1 MGCWATRCNLHL
13 KAPSRVSVFF
23 TMIILV
29 TYVFYCLTGYCDL
42 TLIPL
47 HERRPTL
54 PQLHQ
59 DRNASNQRA
68 FLARVTA
75 EETRRLSGDISNLS
89 VSDSFGSKEFPQA
102 VIIGVK
108 KGGTRAL
115 LEFLRV
121 HPDVRAVGAEPHFF
135 DRFYDKGLEWY
146 RNLMPRTLEGQI
158 TMEKTPSYFVTREAP
173 QRIFHM
179 NRNTKLIVVVRDPVT
194 RAVSD
199 YTQTLSKN
207 PGLPSFQNLVFKNSS
222 KGLIDTSWSAV
233 RIGIYSK
240 HLENWL
246 RYFPLSRL
254 LFVSGERL
262 VTDPASEMERVQDFL
277 GLKRLVTSKH
287 FYFNQTKGFPCLKKP
302 EGSSRPRC
310 LGKSKGRAHPHIPSD
325 VLYKLR
331 DFYRPFNL
339 KFYQMTG
346 QDFGW
351 E

>member
-42 TLIPL
+42 TLFPL

-146 RNLMPRTLEGQI
+146 RWVLTEDFS
-158 TMEKTPSYFVTREAP
+158 PSS
-173 QRIFHM
+173 H
-179 NRNTKLIVVVRDPVT
+179 IVQH
-194 RAVSD
+194 SC
-199 YTQTLSKN
+199 
-207 PGLPSFQNLVFKNSS
+207 
-222 KGLIDTSWSAV
+222 
-233 RIGIYSK
+233 
-240 HLENWL
+240 
-246 RYFPLSRL
+246 
-254 LFVSGERL
+254 
-262 VTDPASEMERVQDFL
+262 FL
-277 GLKRLVTSKH
+277 DK
-287 FYFNQTKGFPCLKKP
+287 YD
-302 EGSSRPRC
+302 
-310 LGKSKGRAHPHIPSD
+310 I
-325 VLYKLR
+325 
-331 DFYRPFNL
+331 
-339 KFYQMTG
+339 
-346 QDFGW
+346 
-351 E
+351 